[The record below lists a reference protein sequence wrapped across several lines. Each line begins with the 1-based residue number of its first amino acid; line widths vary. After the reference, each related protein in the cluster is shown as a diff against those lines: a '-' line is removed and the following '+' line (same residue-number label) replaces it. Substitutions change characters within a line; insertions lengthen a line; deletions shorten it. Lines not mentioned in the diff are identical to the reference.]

1 VKEFGLLRTPGEL
14 LQGSQVKRD
23 GMLFED
29 LGMEVEEVADD
40 SSSSVVER
48 LKARLKALGEVE
60 FSS

>member
-1 VKEFGLLRTPGEL
+1 MKEFGLLRTPGEL